1 MFLFCFLKIF
11 CIELA
16 LPIQTNWFL
25 LFYFRLLI
33 PAIYIFFVLVPAIY
47 YHTWAKWTW
56 TKYHGCQKHFFALQ
70 TDHRSLFV
78 LIRKNIS
85 RSTMP
90 GEKEITNDIGA
101 NISKVA
107 MKLFHKNYR
116 PGLHRRQDL
125 ISVSLEF
132 PH

>member
-1 MFLFCFLKIF
+1 
-11 CIELA
+11 
-16 LPIQTNWFL
+16 
-25 LFYFRLLI
+25 
-33 PAIYIFFVLVPAIY
+33 
-47 YHTWAKWTW
+47 
-56 TKYHGCQKHFFALQ
+56 
-70 TDHRSLFV
+70 
-78 LIRKNIS
+78 
-85 RSTMP
+85 MP

-107 MKLFHKNYR
+107 KNHKNYR